1 MPFLFLS
8 GRKAVTRKA
17 PAGPAL
23 LAALAGLTLL
33 TACSDGEAAR
43 EPAAEDAVY
52 PVTIAV
58 VQPAATSQTITA
70 AGTVRYRYETPL
82 GFTTAGK
89 IASIRFQEGDRVV
102 PGALIAALDS
112 TQVSASL
119 ESARAEQQRAQ
130 AELGRF
136 QQLFEKGWV
145 TRAQLERSEATAR
158 AAAAQVS
165 TAGFATGTSRI
176 TAPSGGIILSRTA
189 EPGQVVAAGTQIVV
203 LGETSG
209 GMVLRA
215 PMIDADIGRLTP
227 GMPARVTL
235 SGLAG
240 GSIDGTIS
248 EIDARAN
255 PSSGAFEVTVAL
267 PANPALRSGQ
277 IGTVEFR
284 VAAAPAD
291 TGLAVPASAVF
302 NVRADEGFVY
312 VLDSKASKVRARAVQ
327 IGRVDDQQLIVTGG
341 LKAGDRI
348 VASGLGLLVDGA
360 RVKPLATRQP
370 SRTRQAPAGAG
381 SVPSAAPRPSAAL
394 TPAAPAR

>member
-1 MPFLFLS
+1 MALIGSLLS
-8 GRKAVTRKA
+8 CLAMAV
-17 PAGPAL
+17 
-23 LAALAGLTLL
+23 
-33 TACSDGEAAR
+33 TACSGGDTDQKPKSE
-43 EPAAEDAVY
+43 ETVY

-82 GFTTAGK
+82 GFTSAGK

-102 PGALIAALDS
+102 PGALIAALDA
-112 TQVSASL
+112 TQVNANL
-119 ESARAEQQRAQ
+119 ASARAEQQRAQ

-165 TAGFATGTSRI
+165 TAGFVTGTSRI
-176 TAPSGGIILSRTA
+176 LAPTGGVILTRTA

-203 LGETSG
+203 LGETAG

-215 PMIDADIGRLTP
+215 PMIDSDVGRLSP
-227 GMPARVTL
+227 GMPAMVTL
-235 SGLAG
+235 SGLPE
-240 GSIDGTIS
+240 GSIEGTIS

-255 PSSGAFEVTVAL
+255 PASGAFEVTVAL
-267 PANPALRSGQ
+267 PANPGLRSGQ
-277 IGTVEFR
+277 IGTVAFR
-284 VAAAPAD
+284 VAAAPGD

-312 VLDSKASKVRARAVQ
+312 LLDSRTSKVRARAVQ
-327 IGRVDDQQLIVTGG
+327 IGRVDDRQLVITGG
-341 LKAGDRI
+341 LKPGDRI

-360 RVKPLATRQP
+360 KVKPLATSQA
-370 SRTRQAPAGAG
+370 SRTRQASPNTAPANTA
-381 SVPSAAPRPSAAL
+381 PANAAPVP
-394 TPAAPAR
+394 PAPAR

>member
-1 MPFLFLS
+1 MRLASALGLRALTSLFL
-8 GRKAVTRKA
+8 GC
-17 PAGPAL
+17 GAL
-23 LAALAGLTLL
+23 ALAA
-33 TACSDGEAAR
+33 CSAEGDT
-43 EPAAEDAVY
+43 PAPVASDKVY

-58 VQPAATSQTITA
+58 VQPAATSATITA

-89 IASIRFQEGDRVV
+89 IASIRFQEGDRVM
-102 PGALIAALDS
+102 PGALIAALDA
-112 TQVSASL
+112 TQVGASL

-130 AELGRF
+130 SELARF

-145 TRAQLERSEATAR
+145 TRAQVERAEATAR
-158 AAAAQVS
+158 AASAQVS
-165 TAGFATGTSRI
+165 TAGFASGTSRI
-176 TAPSGGIILSRTA
+176 LAPSGGIILARTA

-215 PMIDADIGRLTP
+215 PMIDSDIARLAP
-227 GMPARVTL
+227 GMPAMVRL
-235 SGLAG
+235 SALG
-240 GSIDGTIS
+240 DGVIEGVIS

-255 PSSGAFEVTVAL
+255 PSSGAFEVTIAL

-277 IGTVEFR
+277 IGTAEFR
-284 VAAAPAD
+284 VAAGPGD

-312 VLDSKASKVRARAVQ
+312 LLDAKGSKVRARAVQ
-327 IGRVDDQQLIVTGG
+327 IGKVDDRQLIITGG
-341 LKAGDRI
+341 VKAGDRI
-348 VASGLGLLVDGA
+348 VATGLGLLTDGA

-370 SRTRQAPAGAG
+370 SRTR
-381 SVPSAAPRPSAAL
+381 
-394 TPAAPAR
+394 AAPAAANAPAR

>member
-1 MPFLFLS
+1 MRSASALGLRAITCLFL
-8 GRKAVTRKA
+8 GC
-17 PAGPAL
+17 GAL
-23 LAALAGLTLL
+23 ALAA
-33 TACSDGEAAR
+33 CSAEGDT
-43 EPAAEDAVY
+43 PAPVASDKVY

-58 VQPAATSQTITA
+58 VQPAATSATITA

-89 IASIRFQEGDRVV
+89 IASIRFQEGDRVM
-102 PGALIAALDS
+102 PGALIAALDA
-112 TQVSASL
+112 TQVGASL

-130 AELGRF
+130 SELARF

-145 TRAQLERSEATAR
+145 TRAQVERAEATAR
-158 AAAAQVS
+158 AASAQVS
-165 TAGFATGTSRI
+165 TAGFASGTSRI
-176 TAPSGGIILSRTA
+176 LAPSGGIILARTA

-215 PMIDADIGRLTP
+215 PMIDSDIARLSP
-227 GMPARVTL
+227 GMAATVRL
-235 SGLAG
+235 SALGD
-240 GSIDGTIS
+240 DGIEGVIS

-255 PSSGAFEVTVAL
+255 PSSGAFEVTIAL

-277 IGTVEFR
+277 IGTAEFR
-284 VAAAPAD
+284 VAAGPGD

-312 VLDSKASKVRARAVQ
+312 LLDAKGSKVRARAVQ
-327 IGRVDDQQLIVTGG
+327 IGKVDDRQLIITGG
-341 LKAGDRI
+341 VKAGDRI
-348 VASGLGLLVDGA
+348 VASGLGLLTDGA

-370 SRTRQAPAGAG
+370 SRTR
-381 SVPSAAPRPSAAL
+381 
-394 TPAAPAR
+394 AAPAAANAPAR

>member
-1 MPFLFLS
+1 MRLFFPS
-8 GRKAVTRKA
+8 SY
-17 PAGPAL
+17 PAALCTL
-23 LAALAGLTLL
+23 LACVTLGLA
-33 TACSDGEAAR
+33 ACSNGDAA
-43 EPAAEDAVY
+43 PKPDAAAKVY

-58 VQPAATSQTITA
+58 VQPAATTKVITA

-89 IASIRFQEGDRVV
+89 IASIRFQEGDRVT
-102 PGALIAALDS
+102 PGALIAALDA
-112 TQVSASL
+112 TQVGANL

-145 TRAQLERSEATAR
+145 TRAQLERSEASAR
-158 AAAAQVS
+158 AASAQVNN
-165 TAGFATGTSRI
+165 AGFASGTSRI
-176 TAPSGGIILSRTA
+176 TAPSGGIILARTA

-203 LGETSG
+203 LGESSG

-215 PMIDADIGRLTP
+215 PMIDSDISRLSP
-227 GMPARVTL
+227 GMPAMVRL
-235 SGLAG
+235 SGLPEG
-240 GSIDGTIS
+240 VIEGVIS

-255 PSSGAFEVTVAL
+255 PVSGAFEVTVAL

-284 VAAAPAD
+284 VAASPENV
-291 TGLAVPASAVF
+291 GLAIPASAVF

-312 VLDSKASKVRARAVQ
+312 LLDAGASKVRARAVQ
-327 IGRVDDQQLIVTGG
+327 IGKVDDRQLIITGG

-348 VASGLGLLVDGA
+348 VATGLGLLVDGA

-370 SRTRQAPAGAG
+370 SRTRQQPPA
-381 SVPSAAPRPSAAL
+381 
-394 TPAAPAR
+394 TAAPAPAP